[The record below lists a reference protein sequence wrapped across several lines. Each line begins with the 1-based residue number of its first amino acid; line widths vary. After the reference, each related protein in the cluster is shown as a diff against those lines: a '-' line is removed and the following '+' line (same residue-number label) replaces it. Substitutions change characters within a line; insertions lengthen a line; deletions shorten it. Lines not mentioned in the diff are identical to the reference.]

1 MDVDGA
7 RDDGVGKL
15 RVHRRQQGVHDLVTT
30 DPQYGGE
37 DLFGIRVHQNL
48 DETIRLAAL
57 AGVTD
62 AGHHALADQH
72 PSTGFARLLFGDA
85 DATERRIGEQTVTED
100 PVRNT
105 SWVVVEQ
112 VGSDDLVVVVRRVGE
127 GALAVAVAQCPDA
140 GNVGA
145 QFIIDPH
152 VAPLIDIAAGLLQSQ
167 IVRVRHAQSPTVR
180 GSRRLR
186 EHRCRIQRRRR
197 SHRRF
202 WRSEHTRR

>member
-1 MDVDGA
+1 MCQRENV
-7 RDDGVGKL
+7 L
-15 RVHRRQQGVHDLVTT
+15 HDLVTT

-57 AGVTD
+57 AGATD

-112 VGSDDLVVVVRRVGE
+112 VGSDDLVVVYDVWVK
-127 GALAVAVAQCPDA
+127 
-140 GNVGA
+140 
-145 QFIIDPH
+145 
-152 VAPLIDIAAGLLQSQ
+152 APLPLASPIAQMPGTEVAS
-167 IVRVRHAQSPTVR
+167 
-180 GSRRLR
+180 
-186 EHRCRIQRRRR
+186 
-197 SHRRF
+197 
-202 WRSEHTRR
+202 